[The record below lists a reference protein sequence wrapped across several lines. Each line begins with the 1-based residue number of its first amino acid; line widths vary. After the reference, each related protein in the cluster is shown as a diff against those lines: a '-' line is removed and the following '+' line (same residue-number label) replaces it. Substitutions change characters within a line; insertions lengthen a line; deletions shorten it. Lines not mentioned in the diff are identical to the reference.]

1 EGNNGTPRPGLGP
14 GVPTYTTDQPLT
26 NWFNAAACA
35 VPAKGTWGDLGR
47 NVARGPGFWE
57 VDSALEKTT
66 PVGGKMNVKVRAEAC
81 NLFNRPIF
89 ANPAA
94 NISAV
99 SSFGRLTNVLN
110 AR

>member
-1 EGNNGTPRPGLGP
+1 MR
-14 GVPTYTTDQPLT
+14 
-26 NWFNAAACA
+26 FNPAAFA
-35 VPAKGTWGDLGR
+35 VPAKGTWGNLGR

-66 PVGGKMNVKVRAEAC
+66 PVGGKMNVKVRAEAF

-99 SSFGRLTNVLN
+99 SSFGRITNVLN
-110 AR
+110 AGAVGTGTPRRMQLMVRVEY